1 MIVKFYQIKKININK
16 DKFILFYGVN
26 EGLKKEEISK
36 LTIKEKRE
44 NISKY
49 EEKEVIENSENFLN
63 SIFSKSLFEDKK
75 IIIINQASDKILNLI
90 SEIIEKDISDISIIL
105 NANNL
110 EKKSKLRTFF
120 EKNKE
125 TICTAFY
132 ADTAS
137 SLLIYA
143 QNFFLENNI
152 KLSQE
157 NLNLIINKCNGDR
170 GILKNELEKIRLYAL
185 GGKNITHKEII
196 KLINLIENY
205 SISELV
211 DNCLAK
217 NIKKTLTI
225 LNENNFSKEDSIL
238 IVKTFLFKLKKL
250 IKLVKEYSLNKN
262 LSETIQSAK
271 PPIFW
276 KDKEIIQQQI
286 IQWNLKKLNEAII
299 DLVELELQIKKNY
312 ENAIFTISNF
322 IINSSKSKTNNS
334 F

>member
-1 MIVKFYQIKKININK
+1 MIIKSYQIKDININK
-16 DKFILFYGVN
+16 NKFILFYGVN
-26 EGLKKEEISK
+26 EGFKKEEI
-36 LTIKEKRE
+36 LNLIIEEKNE

-49 EEKEVIENSENFLN
+49 EEKEVLENSENFLN

-75 IIIINQASDKILNLI
+75 IIIINQASDKIFNLI
-90 SEIIEKDISDISIIL
+90 NEIIEKNIPDISIIL

-120 EKNKE
+120 EKNTE
-125 TICTAFY
+125 TICIAFY
-132 ADTAS
+132 ADTS
-137 SLLIYA
+137 TVLLKYA
-143 QNFFLENNI
+143 QNILLKNKI

-170 GILKNELEKIRLYAL
+170 GVLKNEIEKIRSYGLK
-185 GGKNITHKEII
+185 GKNITHEEII

-205 SISELV
+205 SITELV

-217 NIKKTLTI
+217 NIKKTVTI

-238 IVKTFLFKLKKL
+238 IIKTFLFKLKKL
-250 IKLVKEYSLNKN
+250 LKLAKEYSFTKN
-262 LSETIQSAK
+262 LSETIQNAK

-276 KDKEIIQQQI
+276 KDKEIIRQQI
-286 IQWNLKKLNEAII
+286 IQWSPKQLSEAIF
-299 DLVELELQIKKNY
+299 DLTELELQAKRNY
-312 ENAIFTISNF
+312 ENAILIISNF
-322 IINSSKSKTNNS
+322 IINCSKSKTNNS

>member
-1 MIVKFYQIKKININK
+1 MIIKSYKIKDIDINK
-16 DKFILFYGVN
+16 NKFILFYGVN
-26 EGLKKEEISK
+26 EGLKREEILK
-36 LTIKEKRE
+36 LIIKEKKE

-49 EEKEVIENSENFLN
+49 EEKEILENSENFLS
-63 SIFSKSLFEDKK
+63 SIFSKSLFENKK
-75 IIIINQASDKILNLI
+75 IIIVNQASDKIINLI
-90 SEIIEKDISDISIIL
+90 TEIIEKDISDISIIL

-110 EKKSKLRTFF
+110 EKKSKLRNFF

-132 ADTAS
+132 ADTNS
-137 SLLIYA
+137 TLLVYA
-143 QNFFLENNI
+143 QNFLLENNI

-157 NLNLIINKCNGDR
+157 NLNLIVNKCNGDR
-170 GILKNELEKIRLYAL
+170 GNLKNELEKIKSYAL
-185 GGKNITHKEII
+185 GGKNITYKEII

-205 SISELV
+205 SVSELV

-225 LNENNFSKEDSIL
+225 LNENNFSKEDSIV

-250 IKLVKEYSLNKN
+250 LKLVKEYSLNKN
-262 LSETIQSAK
+262 LSKTIQNAK

-276 KDKEIIQQQI
+276 KDKEIIRQQI
-286 IQWNLKKLNEAII
+286 IQWNLKKLNEALI
-299 DLVELELQIKKNY
+299 DIVALELQIKKNY
-312 ENAIFTISNF
+312 ENAIFAISNF
-322 IINSSKSKTNNS
+322 IIDNSKSKTNNS

>member
-1 MIVKFYQIKKININK
+1 MIIKFYQIKDININK
-16 DKFILFYGVN
+16 NKFILFYGVN

-36 LTIKEKRE
+36 LTIKEKKE

-49 EEKEVIENSENFLN
+49 EEKEILENSESFLS

-90 SEIIEKDISDISIIL
+90 NEIIEKDISDISIIL
-105 NANNL
+105 NANIL

-120 EKNKE
+120 EKNTK
-125 TICTAFY
+125 TICAAFY
-132 ADTAS
+132 ADTNS
-137 SLLIYA
+137 VLVGYA
-143 QNFFLENNI
+143 QNFLLKNKI

-170 GILKNELEKIRLYAL
+170 GILKNELEKIRSYGLR
-185 GGKNITHKEII
+185 GKKITHEEII

-205 SISELV
+205 SIAELV

-217 NIKKTLTI
+217 NVKKTLTI
-225 LNENNFSKEDSIL
+225 LNENNFSKEDG
-238 IVKTFLFKLKKL
+238 IVIIKTFLFKLKKL
-250 IKLVKEYSLNKN
+250 LKLVKEYSLNKN
-262 LSETIQSAK
+262 LSEIIQNAK

-276 KDKEIIQQQI
+276 KDKEIIRQQI
-286 IQWNLKKLNEAII
+286 IHWNPKKLNEAII
-299 DLVELELQIKKNY
+299 DLIELELQIKKNY

>member
-1 MIVKFYQIKKININK
+1 MIIKSYQIKDININK
-16 DKFILFYGVN
+16 NKFILFYGIN
-26 EGLKKEEISK
+26 EGFKKEEI
-36 LTIKEKRE
+36 LNLIVKEKNE

-49 EEKEVIENSENFLN
+49 EEKEILENSENFLN
-63 SIFSKSLFEDKK
+63 SILSKSLFEDKK
-75 IIIINQASDKILNLI
+75 IIIINQATDKILNLI
-90 SEIIEKDISDISIIL
+90 NEIIEKNILDISIIL

-125 TICTAFY
+125 TICIAFY
-132 ADTAS
+132 ADTS
-137 SLLIYA
+137 TVLMKYA
-143 QNFFLENNI
+143 QNILSKNKI
-152 KLSQE
+152 TLSQE

-170 GILKNELEKIRLYAL
+170 GILKNEIEKIKSYGQR
-185 GGKNITHKEII
+185 GKNIKHEEII

-205 SISELV
+205 SIAELV

-238 IVKTFLFKLKKL
+238 IIKTFLFKLKKL
-250 IKLVKEYSLNKN
+250 LKLAKEYSFTKN
-262 LSETIQSAK
+262 LSETIQNAK

-276 KDKEIIQQQI
+276 KDKEIIRQQI
-286 IQWNLKKLNEAII
+286 IQWTPKQLSEAIF
-299 DLVELELQIKKNY
+299 DLTELELQVKRNY
-312 ENAIFTISNF
+312 ENAIFIISNF

>member
-1 MIVKFYQIKKININK
+1 MIVKFYQIKDININK
-16 DKFILFYGVN
+16 NKFILFYGVN
-26 EGLKKEEISK
+26 EGLKKEVISK
-36 LTIKEKRE
+36 LTIKEKKE
-44 NISKY
+44 NISNY
-49 EEKEVIENSENFLN
+49 NEKEILENSENFLN
-63 SIFSKSLFEDKK
+63 SVFSKSLFEDRK

-90 SEIIEKDISDISIIL
+90 SEIIEKDISDILIIL

-110 EKKSKLRTFF
+110 EKKSKLRIFF
-120 EKNKE
+120 EKNKD
-125 TICTAFY
+125 TICAAFY
-132 ADTAS
+132 ADTISA
-137 SLLIYA
+137 LLVYA
-143 QNFFLENNI
+143 QNFLLENNV

-157 NLNLIINKCNGDR
+157 NLNLIVNKCNGDR
-170 GILKNELEKIRLYAL
+170 GILKNELEKIRLYTM

-205 SISELV
+205 SVSELV

-225 LNENNFSKEDSIL
+225 LNENNFSKEDSIV

-262 LSETIQSAK
+262 LTETIQNAK

-276 KDKEIIQQQI
+276 KDKEIIRQQI
-286 IQWNLKKLNEAII
+286 IHWNPKKLNEAII

>member
-1 MIVKFYQIKKININK
+1 MILKSFQLKNINIDKN
-16 DKFILFYGVN
+16 KFILFYGVN

-36 LTIKEKRE
+36 LTIKEKKE

-49 EEKEVIENSENFLN
+49 EEKELIENSENFLD

-75 IIIINQASDKILNLI
+75 IIIINQASDKVLNLI
-90 SEIIEKDISDISIIL
+90 NAIIEKDISDISIIL
-105 NANNL
+105 NANSL

-132 ADTAS
+132 ADTTS

-143 QNFFLENNI
+143 QNFLLKINI

-157 NLNLIINKCNGDR
+157 NLNLIVNKCNGDR
-170 GILKNELEKIRLYAL
+170 GILKNELEKIRSYVL
-185 GGKNITHKEII
+185 GGKNITHEKII
-196 KLINLIENY
+196 KLINLIEDY
-205 SISELV
+205 SVAELV

-217 NIKKTLTI
+217 NVKKTLTI
-225 LNENNFSKEDSIL
+225 LNENNFSKEDSIV

-250 IKLVKEYSLNKN
+250 LKLVKEYSLNKN
-262 LSETIQSAK
+262 ISETIQNAK

-276 KDKEIIQQQI
+276 KDKEIIRQQI
-286 IQWNLKKLNEAII
+286 VQWNPKKLNEAII

>member
-1 MIVKFYQIKKININK
+1 MIIKSYKIKDIDINK
-16 DKFILFYGVN
+16 NKFILFYGVN
-26 EGLKKEEISK
+26 EGLKREEILK
-36 LTIKEKRE
+36 LIIKEKKE

-49 EEKEVIENSENFLN
+49 EEKEILENSENFLS
-63 SIFSKSLFEDKK
+63 SIFSKSLFENKK
-75 IIIINQASDKILNLI
+75 IIIVNQASDKIINLI
-90 SEIIEKDISDISIIL
+90 TEIIEKDISDISIIL

-110 EKKSKLRTFF
+110 EKKSKLRNFF

-132 ADTAS
+132 ADTNS
-137 SLLIYA
+137 TLLVYA
-143 QNFFLENNI
+143 QNFLLENNI

-157 NLNLIINKCNGDR
+157 NLNLIVNKCNGDR
-170 GILKNELEKIRLYAL
+170 GNLKNELEKIKSYAL
-185 GGKNITHKEII
+185 GGKNITYKEII

-205 SISELV
+205 SVSELV

-225 LNENNFSKEDSIL
+225 LNENNFSKEDSIV

-250 IKLVKEYSLNKN
+250 LKLVKEYSLNKN
-262 LSETIQSAK
+262 LSKTIQNAK

>member
-1 MIVKFYQIKKININK
+1 MIVKFYQIKDVNINK
-16 DKFILFYGVN
+16 NKFILFYGVN
-26 EGLKKEEISK
+26 EGLKKEEILK
-36 LTIKEKRE
+36 LTNKEKKE

-49 EEKEVIENSENFLN
+49 HEKEILENNENFLN
-63 SIFSKSLFEDKK
+63 SIYSKSLFEDKK

-90 SEIIEKDISDISIIL
+90 NEIIEKDISEISIIL

-110 EKKSKLRTFF
+110 EKKSKLRAFF
-120 EKNKE
+120 EKDKE

-132 ADTAS
+132 ADTTSA
-137 SLLIYA
+137 LLVYA
-143 QNFFLENNI
+143 QNFLLENNI

-157 NLNLIINKCNGDR
+157 NLNLIVNKCNGDR
-170 GILKNELEKIRLYAL
+170 GILKNELEKIRSYAL

-205 SISELV
+205 SVSELV

-217 NIKKTLTI
+217 NIRKTLTI
-225 LNENNFSKEDSIL
+225 LNENNFSKEDSIV

-262 LSETIQSAK
+262 LSETIQNAK

-276 KDKEIIQQQI
+276 KDKEIIRQQI
-286 IQWNLKKLNEAII
+286 IQWNPKKLNEAII

-322 IINSSKSKTNNS
+322 IIDNSKSKTNNS

>member
-1 MIVKFYQIKKININK
+1 MILKSFQLKKINIDKN
-16 DKFILFYGVN
+16 KFILFYGVN

-63 SIFSKSLFEDKK
+63 SIFSKSLFEDRK

-90 SEIIEKDISDISIIL
+90 NLIIEKDISDISIIL

-125 TICTAFY
+125 TICAPFY
-132 ADTAS
+132 ADTTSA
-137 SLLIYA
+137 LLVYA
-143 QNFFLENNI
+143 QNFLLKNNI

-170 GILKNELEKIRLYAL
+170 GILKNELEKIRSYVL

-196 KLINLIENY
+196 KLINLIEDY
-205 SISELV
+205 SVAELV

-217 NIKKTLTI
+217 NVKKTLTI
-225 LNENNFSKEDSIL
+225 LNENNFSKEDSIV

-250 IKLVKEYSLNKN
+250 LKLVKEYSLNKN
-262 LSETIQSAK
+262 ISETIQNAK

-286 IQWNLKKLNEAII
+286 IQWNPKKLNEVII

>member
-1 MIVKFYQIKKININK
+1 MIVKFYQIKDININK
-16 DKFILFYGVN
+16 NKFILFYGVN

-36 LTIKEKRE
+36 LTYKEKRE
-44 NISKY
+44 SISKY
-49 EEKEVIENSENFLN
+49 DEKELIENSENFLN
-63 SIFSKSLFEDKK
+63 SIFSKSLFEDRK
-75 IIIINQASDKILNLI
+75 IIIINQASDKLHNLI
-90 SEIIEKDISDISIIL
+90 KEIIEKDISDISIIL

-125 TICTAFY
+125 TICVAFY
-132 ADTAS
+132 ADTTSA
-137 SLLIYA
+137 LLVYA
-143 QNFFLENNI
+143 QNFLLQNNI

-170 GILKNELEKIRLYAL
+170 GILKNELEKIRSYLL

-196 KLINLIENY
+196 KLINLIEDY
-205 SISELV
+205 SVAELV

-217 NIKKTLTI
+217 NLKKTLTI
-225 LNENNFSKEDSIL
+225 LNENNLSKEDSIV

-250 IKLVKEYSLNKN
+250 LKLVKEYSLNKN
-262 LSETIQSAK
+262 ISETK

-276 KDKEIIQQQI
+276 KDKEIIRQQI
-286 IQWNLKKLNEAII
+286 IQWDPKQLNEAII
-299 DLVELELQIKKNY
+299 DLAELELQIKKNY
-312 ENAIFTISNF
+312 ESAIFTISNF

>member
-1 MIVKFYQIKKININK
+1 MIVKFYQIKDININK

-75 IIIINQASDKILNLI
+75 VIIINQASDRILNLI

-132 ADTAS
+132 ADTTS
-137 SLLIYA
+137 TLLVFA
-143 QNFFLENNI
+143 QNFLLENNI

-170 GILKNELEKIRLYAL
+170 GILKNELEKIRSYAL
-185 GGKNITHKEII
+185 GYKNITHKEII

-225 LNENNFSKEDSIL
+225 LNENNFSKEDSIV
-238 IVKTFLFKLKKL
+238 IIKTFLFKLKKL
-250 IKLVKEYSLNKN
+250 LKLVNEYHLNKN
-262 LSETIQSAK
+262 LSETIQNAK

-286 IQWNLKKLNEAII
+286 IQWNLKKINEAII

>member
-1 MIVKFYQIKKININK
+1 MIIKSYQIKDVNINK
-16 DKFILFYGVN
+16 SKFILFYGVN

-36 LTIKEKRE
+36 LIVKEKKE

-49 EEKEVIENSENFLN
+49 EEKEILENIEIFLS
-63 SIFSKSLFEDKK
+63 SILSKSLFEDRK
-75 IIIINQASDKILNLI
+75 IIIINQASDKILNLVN
-90 SEIIEKDISDISIIL
+90 EIIEKDISDISIIL

-132 ADTAS
+132 ADTTSA
-137 SLLIYA
+137 LMVYA
-143 QNFFLENNI
+143 KNFLLENNI

-157 NLNLIINKCNGDR
+157 NLNLIINKCSGDR
-170 GILKNELEKIRLYAL
+170 GILKNELEKIRSYAL
-185 GGKNITHKEII
+185 GGKNITDKEII

-205 SISELV
+205 SIAELV

-217 NIKKTLTI
+217 NIKKTLII
-225 LNENNFSKEDSIL
+225 LNENNFSKEDGIV

-250 IKLVKEYSLNKN
+250 LKLVKEYNLNKN
-262 LSETIQSAK
+262 ISETIQNAK

-276 KDKEIIQQQI
+276 KDKDIIQQQI
-286 IQWNLKKLNEAII
+286 IKWSPKELNEAIFY
-299 DLVELELQIKKNY
+299 LVELELQIKKNY
-312 ENAIFTISNF
+312 ENAIYTISNF

>member
-1 MIVKFYQIKKININK
+1 MILKSFQLKKINIDKN
-16 DKFILFYGVN
+16 KFILFYGVN

-36 LTIKEKRE
+36 LIIKEKKE
-44 NISKY
+44 NISRY
-49 EEKEVIENSENFLN
+49 EEKELIENSENFLD
-63 SIFSKSLFEDKK
+63 SIFSKSLFEDRK

-90 SEIIEKDISDISIIL
+90 NLIIEKDISDISIIL

-132 ADTAS
+132 ADTTS
-137 SLLIYA
+137 TLLVYA
-143 QNFFLENNI
+143 QNFLLKINI

-157 NLNLIINKCNGDR
+157 NLNLIVNKCNGDR
-170 GILKNELEKIRLYAL
+170 GILKNELEKIRSYVL
-185 GGKNITHKEII
+185 GGKNITHEKII
-196 KLINLIENY
+196 KLINLIEDY
-205 SISELV
+205 SVAELV

-217 NIKKTLTI
+217 NVKKTLTI
-225 LNENNFSKEDSIL
+225 LNENNFSKEDSIV

-250 IKLVKEYSLNKN
+250 LKLVKEYSLNKN
-262 LSETIQSAK
+262 ISETIQNAK

-286 IQWNLKKLNEAII
+286 IQWNPKKLNEVII

>member
-1 MIVKFYQIKKININK
+1 MIIKSYQINQINPKVHNLL
-16 DKFILFYGVN
+16 LFYGKN
-26 EGLKKEEISK
+26 EGLKNEV
-36 LTIKEKRE
+36 IK
-44 NISKY
+44 NIIKDKKNINNY
-49 EEKEVIENSENFLN
+49 DEKEVLENEYNFIENILT
-63 SIFSKSLFEDKK
+63 KSLFDDEK
-75 IIIINQASDKILNLI
+75 IIIIKRATDKILK
-90 SEIIEKDISDISIIL
+90 IIETLSLENLEDITIII
-105 NANNL
+105 NADNL

-132 ADTAS
+132 ADTTSA
-137 SLLIYA
+137 LLVYA
-143 QNFFLENNI
+143 QNFLLENNI

-157 NLNLIINKCNGDR
+157 NLNLIVNKCNGDR
-170 GILKNELEKIRLYAL
+170 GILKNELEKIKSYTL

-225 LNENNFSKEDSIL
+225 LNENNFSKEDSIV

-262 LSETIQSAK
+262 LSETIQNAK

-276 KDKEIIQQQI
+276 KDKEIIRQQI
-286 IQWNLKKLNEAII
+286 IQWNPKKLNEAIF

-312 ENAIFTISNF
+312 ENSIFTISNF
-322 IINSSKSKTNNS
+322 IIDSSKSKTNNS

>member
-1 MIVKFYQIKKININK
+1 MILKSFQLKNINIDKNK
-16 DKFILFYGVN
+16 LILFYGVN

-36 LTIKEKRE
+36 LTIKEKKE
-44 NISKY
+44 NISRY
-49 EEKEVIENSENFLN
+49 EEKELIENSENFLD

-75 IIIINQASDKILNLI
+75 IIIINQASDKVLNLI
-90 SEIIEKDISDISIIL
+90 NAIIEKDISDISIIL
-105 NANNL
+105 NANSL

-132 ADTAS
+132 ADTTS

-143 QNFFLENNI
+143 QNFLLKINI

-157 NLNLIINKCNGDR
+157 NLNLIVNKCNGDR
-170 GILKNELEKIRLYAL
+170 GILKNELEKIRSYVL
-185 GGKNITHKEII
+185 GGKNITHEKII
-196 KLINLIENY
+196 KLINLIEDY
-205 SISELV
+205 SVAELV

-217 NIKKTLTI
+217 NVKKTLTI
-225 LNENNFSKEDSIL
+225 LNENNFSKEDSIV

-250 IKLVKEYSLNKN
+250 LKLVKEYSLNKN
-262 LSETIQSAK
+262 ISETIQNAK

-276 KDKEIIQQQI
+276 KDKEIIRQQI
-286 IQWNLKKLNEAII
+286 VQWNPKKLNEAII

-312 ENAIFTISNF
+312 ENAIFTTSNF
-322 IINSSKSKTNNS
+322 IISCSKSKTNNS

>member
-1 MIVKFYQIKKININK
+1 MILKSFQLKNINIDKN
-16 DKFILFYGVN
+16 KFILFYGVN

-36 LTIKEKRE
+36 LTIKEKKK
-44 NISKY
+44 NINKY
-49 EEKEVIENSENFLN
+49 EEKELIENSENVLDSF
-63 SIFSKSLFEDKK
+63 FSKSLFEDKK

-90 SEIIEKDISDISIIL
+90 NEIIEKDISDISIIL

-132 ADTAS
+132 ADTTS
-137 SLLIYA
+137 TLLVYA
-143 QNFFLENNI
+143 QNFLLKNNI

-157 NLNLIINKCNGDR
+157 NLNLIVNKCNGDR
-170 GILKNELEKIRLYAL
+170 GILKNELEKIRSYAL
-185 GGKNITHKEII
+185 GYKNITHKEII

-205 SISELV
+205 SVAELV

-217 NIKKTLTI
+217 NHKKTLTI
-225 LNENNFSKEDSIL
+225 LNENNFSKEDCIL
-238 IVKTFLFKLKKL
+238 IIKTFLFKLKKL
-250 IKLVKEYSLNKN
+250 LKLVQEYSLNKN
-262 LSETIQSAK
+262 LNKTIQNAK

-276 KDKEIIQQQI
+276 KDKEIIGQQI
-286 IQWNLKKLNEAII
+286 IQWSPQKLKETIV

-312 ENAIFTISNF
+312 ENAIFTVSNF

>member
-1 MIVKFYQIKKININK
+1 MIVKFYQIKDVNINK
-16 DKFILFYGVN
+16 NKFILFYGVN

-36 LTIKEKRE
+36 LTNKEKKE
-44 NISKY
+44 NIIKY
-49 EEKEVIENSENFLN
+49 EEKEVLENSENFLN
-63 SIFSKSLFEDKK
+63 SIYSKSLFEDKK

-90 SEIIEKDISDISIIL
+90 NEIIEKDIKDISIIL

-125 TICTAFY
+125 TICVAFY
-132 ADTAS
+132 ADTTSA
-137 SLLIYA
+137 LLVYA
-143 QNFFLENNI
+143 QNFLLKNNI

-170 GILKNELEKIRLYAL
+170 GILKNELEKIRSYVLE
-185 GGKNITHKEII
+185 GKNITHKEII
-196 KLINLIENY
+196 KLINLVEDY
-205 SISELV
+205 SVAELV

-225 LNENNFSKEDSIL
+225 LNENNFSKEDSIV

-250 IKLVKEYSLNKN
+250 LKLVKEYSLNKN
-262 LSETIQSAK
+262 ISETIQNAK

-286 IQWNLKKLNEAII
+286 IQWNPKKLGEAII

-312 ENAIFTISNF
+312 ENTIFTISNF

>member
-1 MIVKFYQIKKININK
+1 MIVKFYQIKDVNINK
-16 DKFILFYGVN
+16 NKFILFYGVN

-36 LTIKEKRE
+36 LTNKEKKE
-44 NISKY
+44 NIIKY
-49 EEKEVIENSENFLN
+49 EEKEVLENSENFLN
-63 SIFSKSLFEDKK
+63 SIYSKSLFEDKK

-90 SEIIEKDISDISIIL
+90 NEIIEKDIKDISIIL

-125 TICTAFY
+125 TICVAFY
-132 ADTAS
+132 ADTTSA
-137 SLLIYA
+137 LLVYA
-143 QNFFLENNI
+143 QNFLLKNNI

-170 GILKNELEKIRLYAL
+170 GILKNELEKIRSYVLE
-185 GGKNITHKEII
+185 GKNITHKEII
-196 KLINLIENY
+196 KLINLVEDY
-205 SISELV
+205 SVAELV

-225 LNENNFSKEDSIL
+225 LNENNFSKEDSIV

-250 IKLVKEYSLNKN
+250 LKLVKEYSLNKN
-262 LSETIQSAK
+262 ISETIQNAK

-286 IQWNLKKLNEAII
+286 IQWNPKKLGEAII

-312 ENAIFTISNF
+312 ENSIFTISNF